1 MASVGFEKLPDLSS
15 QDGANQDIGVQDNHL
30 NDRQPSHDDA
40 SS

>member
-40 SS
+40 YS